1 MTISVTE
8 LKARC
13 LEIIRQIERDGKVVE
28 IVYRGEIVA
37 RLLPA
42 TSPGTADIKPWERLR
57 GTGDLLASPDESVL
71 DDHDFKALV

>member
-13 LEIIRQIERDGKVVE
+13 LEIIRQVERDGKVVE
-28 IVYRGEIVA
+28 IARRGEIVA

-42 TSPGTADIKPWERLR
+42 NDAGADAKPWQKLR
-57 GTGDLLASPDESVL
+57 GTGELLATPEESVL
-71 DDHDFKALV
+71 DDDDFEALR